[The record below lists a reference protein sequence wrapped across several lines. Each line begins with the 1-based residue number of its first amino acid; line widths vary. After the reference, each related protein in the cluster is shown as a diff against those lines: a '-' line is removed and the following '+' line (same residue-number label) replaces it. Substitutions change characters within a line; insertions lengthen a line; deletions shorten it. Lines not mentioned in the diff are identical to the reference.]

1 MPTGPGDD
9 AGTEYPAV
17 SGTGSLDDGVRC
29 WAALGGTVRCHA
41 PLYSAMRADPLLRNA
56 CLVAPRRAEYHL
68 LYHVQH

>member
-1 MPTGPGDD
+1 MEGRSCRRGLATTLVLSTQQYLARGHWMTG
-9 AGTEYPAV
+9 
-17 SGTGSLDDGVRC
+17 C
-29 WAALGGTVRCHA
+29 GTVRCHA